1 MHELAICQSLL
12 NQVEDIALQ
21 HQAETVSSI
30 TLGIGPLSGVESQLL
45 INAYSIASAGTVA
58 EQAKLIIEILPIR
71 VSCSECGNE
80 SEAQANKLIC
90 KSCGNWRTT
99 LVSGDEM
106 LLMSLDLETFDQ
118 AEEKVLH

>member
-21 HQAETVSSI
+21 HQSEAVTSI

-58 EQAKLIIEILPIR
+58 EHAKLIIENLPIR
-71 VSCSECGNE
+71 VRCNECGNE
-80 SEAQANKLIC
+80 SEALANKLIC
-90 KSCGNWRTT
+90 KSCGNWRTS

-106 LLMSLDLETFDQ
+106 MLMSLELDTSDR
-118 AEEKVLH
+118 ATEKVLH